1 MDTLDWMRVSVLA
14 DFLPTPRAEI
24 SEAFQEDVVQ
34 VANAL
39 VAAHEHCVERD
50 DEVGAGAV
58 RKFVELANRR
68 ATPDQ
73 LKWAQEILGIPYT
86 SLW

>member
-24 SEAFQEDVVQ
+24 GEAFQEDVVQ

>member
-14 DFLPTPRAEI
+14 NFLPTPRAEI
-24 SEAFQEDVVQ
+24 STAFQENVVQ
-34 VANAL
+34 IANAL

-50 DEVGAGAV
+50 DEAEAGAL
-58 RKFVELANRR
+58 RKFIELGNRR
-68 ATPDQ
+68 ATQDQ
-73 LKWAQEILGIPYT
+73 LKWAQEILGIPDT

>member
-1 MDTLDWMRVSVLA
+1 MDTHDWMRVSVLA

-39 VAAHEHCVERD
+39 VAAHDHCEERD
-50 DEVGAGAV
+50 DEVGAGAL
-58 RKFVELANRR
+58 RKFIELASRR
-68 ATPDQ
+68 ATQEQ
-73 LKWAQEILGIPYT
+73 LHWAQEILRIPYT
-86 SLW
+86 TLW